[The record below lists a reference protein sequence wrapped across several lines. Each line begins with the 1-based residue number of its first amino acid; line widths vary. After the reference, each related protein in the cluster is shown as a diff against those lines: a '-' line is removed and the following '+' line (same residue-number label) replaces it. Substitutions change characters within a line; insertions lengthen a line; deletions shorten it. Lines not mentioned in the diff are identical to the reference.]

1 MRRDFQQPV
10 PFDDR
15 FADQA
20 ELAVLEVPDTAMD
33 HVRGRTAGAL
43 AVISAFHE
51 RDINALECQITEGA
65 HPVDATANNQHLRV
79 RTLPQTVDGRAPG
92 PRPGH

>member
-1 MRRDFQQPV
+1 
-10 PFDDR
+10 
-15 FADQA
+15 
-20 ELAVLEVPDTAMD
+20 MD

-51 RDINALECQITEGA
+51 RDIDALECQITEGA
-65 HPVDATANNQHLRV
+65 HSVDATANNQHLRV
-79 RTLPQTVDGRAPG
+79 RTLPQAVDGRAPG